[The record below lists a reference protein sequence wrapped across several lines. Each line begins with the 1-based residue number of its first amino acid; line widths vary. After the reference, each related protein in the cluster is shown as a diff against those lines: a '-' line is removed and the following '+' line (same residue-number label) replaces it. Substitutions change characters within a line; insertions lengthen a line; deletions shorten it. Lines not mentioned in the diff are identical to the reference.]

1 MLSKTEDQWS
11 SLELKALRNSTD
23 HDGVS
28 AVVRNQF
35 CLRLRSL
42 GSGTSEHRGLPKVRS
57 GSKAKT
63 LRKHQ
68 RLLKQSNWQ
77 YFFIKANSE
86 VNFFHPVEFET
97 TNGLAWPTENFLL
110 THSDSSGAALKPG

>member
-1 MLSKTEDQWS
+1 M
-11 SLELKALRNSTD
+11 RNSTD

-63 LRKHQ
+63 R
-68 RLLKQSNWQ
+68 
-77 YFFIKANSE
+77 
-86 VNFFHPVEFET
+86 T
-97 TNGLAWPTENFLL
+97 PTEKKSKVAQTKQLTVLL
-110 THSDSSGAALKPG
+110 CGGV

>member
-1 MLSKTEDQWS
+1 MMLSKTEDQWS

-28 AVVRNQF
+28 AVVRNQIR
-35 CLRLRSL
+35 LRLRSL

-63 LRKHQ
+63 RTPIEK
-68 RLLKQSNWQ
+68 KIKGCSN
-77 YFFIKANSE
+77 KAIDS
-86 VNFFHPVEFET
+86 T
-97 TNGLAWPTENFLL
+97 TMRW
-110 THSDSSGAALKPG
+110 SLKPLFA

>member
-1 MLSKTEDQWS
+1 MMLSKAEDQWF
-11 SLELKALRNSTD
+11 SLELKALRDSTD

-57 GSKAKT
+57 GSMTASST
-63 LRKHQ
+63 R
-68 RLLKQSNWQ
+68 
-77 YFFIKANSE
+77 
-86 VNFFHPVEFET
+86 
-97 TNGLAWPTENFLL
+97 
-110 THSDSSGAALKPG
+110 THCRAG